1 MRMRILYLMAGVVGG
16 FPGWVSAA
24 ETSVVVERHSLDLL
38 QMLQEGGWAMY
49 PLALCSLTL
58 LFLVFYTA
66 WETGKMKF
74 VQPGTTRELVRLIER
89 REIVHARHRISSDP
103 TVLGRVMTPV
113 LLKVREDSSEVN
125 KGSLESCLVEAMEL
139 EENALSQWIHYL
151 NVVAAI
157 APMIGLLGTV
167 SGMIGAFQ
175 TIGSGGIG
183 NPEALAGDIGE
194 ALITTAAGLV
204 IGIPAMI
211 LYFVLRN
218 RLATRV
224 LETMRTATLLID
236 CLTGEIEEI
245 PHELLTGSPVARR

>member
-1 MRMRILYLMAGVVGG
+1 MKSLYWIAAGVEG
-16 FPGWVSAA
+16 FPGRASAGESSA
-24 ETSVVVERHSLDLL
+24 TVERHSLDLL
-38 QMLQEGGWAMY
+38 QMLYEGGWAMY

-58 LFLVFYTA
+58 LFLVFYTL
-66 WETGKMKF
+66 WETGKTRF
-74 VQPGTTRELVRLIER
+74 AHPGKTRELYHLIER
-89 REIVHARHRISSDP
+89 RELGYARQRLSSGT
-103 TVLGRVMTPV
+103 TVLERVMAPV
-113 LLKVREDSSEVN
+113 LLKVREDFSGVHKE
-125 KGSLESCLVEAMEL
+125 SLESCLIETMEF

-204 IGIPAMI
+204 IGIPAMV
-211 LYFVLRN
+211 LYFIIRN

-224 LETMRTATLLID
+224 LETMRTATLIID
-236 CLTGEIEEI
+236 CLTGEIEEM
-245 PHELLTGSPVARR
+245 PHESGEAVSTVRK